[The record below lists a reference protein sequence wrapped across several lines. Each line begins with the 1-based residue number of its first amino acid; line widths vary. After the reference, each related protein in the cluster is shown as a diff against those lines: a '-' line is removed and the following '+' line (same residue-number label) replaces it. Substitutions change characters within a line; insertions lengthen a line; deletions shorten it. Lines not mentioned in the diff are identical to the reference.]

1 MMCKD
6 CINIV
11 FCNSF
16 LLVPNAVSSLNC
28 SVVMN
33 SNQATKYL
41 QVISQVCNS
50 HMNYT
55 IRHINLNTWSCMQAD
70 VRVQSLVIV

>member
-1 MMCKD
+1 MCKD

-16 LLVPNAVSSLNC
+16 LLVPDAVSSLI
-28 SVVMN
+28 VMN

-41 QVISQVCNS
+41 QVISQVYNS

-55 IRHINLNTWSCMQAD
+55 LRHINLNTWSCMQAD

>member
-1 MMCKD
+1 MF
-6 CINIV
+6 V
-11 FCNSF
+11 QR
-16 LLVPNAVSSLNC
+16 LRLNAVSSINC

-33 SNQATKYL
+33 SNQATKYHRYTTPT
-41 QVISQVCNS
+41 C
-50 HMNYT
+50 NYT